1 MIPAVGSC
9 MCECFARGCQIK
21 YPLLVGTVQHFPL
34 GIQGEKRGK
43 GKKKKKGK
51 KGLNTTNGEKL

>member
-21 YPLLVGTVQHFPL
+21 YPLLVGTVHHFPL
-34 GIQGEKRGK
+34 GIQSGKRGK
-43 GKKKKKGK
+43 KGEK